1 MQVVHVDTYN
11 CSRTAAVAI
20 PSFNVEGNLD
30 LCAAVGPKIA
40 SAVGH
45 IAALV
50 VVNSEGE
57 VVPINE

>member
-1 MQVVHVDTYN
+1 MRLARDI
-11 CSRTAAVAI
+11 VAI
-20 PSFNVEGNLD
+20 NVEGNLD